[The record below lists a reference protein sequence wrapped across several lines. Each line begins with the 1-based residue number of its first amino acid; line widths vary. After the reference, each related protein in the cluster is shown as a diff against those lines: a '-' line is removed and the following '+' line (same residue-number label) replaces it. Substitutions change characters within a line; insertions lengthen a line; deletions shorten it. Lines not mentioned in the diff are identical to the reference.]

1 MCIQTLR
8 HKLTPFYNLGL
19 TSARYVLA
27 VILAPSQS
35 FPCRLQYQRELVK
48 EVNIGIEREEPVQRL
63 AEEIHIAFACKI
75 IHVSRK
81 INNHFKVGA

>member
-35 FPCRLQYQRELVK
+35 FPCRLQYQRELVEK
-48 EVNIGIEREEPVQRL
+48 VNIGIEREEPVQHL